1 MQTIKTAVVG
11 ASGYAGAQLCGILS
25 RHPQADLCHLYVS
38 ENSSDANK
46 KISALHGFLAG
57 RCDLI
62 LESLTDPKTLGDN
75 FDAVFLATDHK
86 VSHDIAKA
94 ACGRRAKIFDLSG
107 AFRVKDNDFYQK
119 HYGFKHECPKILQG
133 SVYALMGFTSSQ
145 EIKDATL
152 VSLPGCYPTVSQL
165 SLKPLIL
172 DMLIDESMP
181 PVINAVSGVSG
192 AGRGLKL
199 NSMFCEVSLN
209 AYGIFTH
216 RHQPEIASHLGTDVI
231 FNPHLGNFKRGI
243 LATITCRLKDGVTEE
258 QVQQAYDH
266 YYRGYKMVRLK
277 QDLVKLDDVVNTPCC
292 DISCRVQ
299 GQYLVISSAIDN
311 LLKGAASSAVEAY
324 NACFDFDDKAFWQE
338 CL

>member
-38 ENSSDANK
+38 QNSADANK
-46 KISALHGFLAG
+46 SISSLHGFLTG
-57 RCDLI
+57 RCDLT
-62 LESLTDPKTLGDN
+62 LEPLADPQALGDD

-107 AFRVKDNDFYQK
+107 AFRVKDGDFYQK
-119 HYGFKHECPKILQG
+119 YYGFTHECPEILQG
-133 SVYALMGFTSSQ
+133 SVYALMGFTGADA
-145 EIKDATL
+145 IKKATL

-165 SLKPLIL
+165 SVKPLIL
-172 DMLIDESMP
+172 DGLLDESMP

-216 RHQPEIASHLGTDVI
+216 RHQPEIAAHLGTEII

-243 LATITCRLKDGVTEE
+243 LATITCRLKEGVTQDE
-258 QVQQAYDH
+258 VQKAYEH

-277 QDLVKLDDVVNTPCC
+277 QNLVKLDDVVNTPYC
-292 DISCRVQ
+292 DISWRVQ
-299 GQYLVISSAIDN
+299 GQYAVISSCIDN
-311 LLKGAASSAVEAY
+311 LLKGAASQAVEAY
-324 NACFDFDDKAFWQE
+324 NACFDFDDKAFCQE
-338 CL
+338 